1 MTCNTLNI
9 SYIYIYLVVLRS
21 KILLIKK
28 ILVFNNHLINLE

>member
-28 ILVFNNHLINLE
+28 ILVFNNYLINLE